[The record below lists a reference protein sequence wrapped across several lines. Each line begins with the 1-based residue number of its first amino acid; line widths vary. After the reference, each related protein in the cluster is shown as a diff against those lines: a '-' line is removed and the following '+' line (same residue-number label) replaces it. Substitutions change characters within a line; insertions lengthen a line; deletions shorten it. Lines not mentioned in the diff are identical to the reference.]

1 MPEPKDAKSPCIN
14 VCRLDETNRYCVG
27 CFRTK
32 DEILRWTRVTDEDRE
47 MIKVLAKNRKERAD
61 AGTKRHH

>member
-1 MPEPKDAKSPCIN
+1 MVESPCIN
-14 VCRLDETNRYCVG
+14 VCRFDREKRYCVG

-32 DEILRWTRVTDEDRE
+32 EEIMKWTKVTDEDRE

-61 AGTKRHH
+61 D